1 MTVSQALRGCNAMM
15 PQATQLPPLYGCTM
29 RKDHRGLG
37 IALSKCWEGLRKEG
51 DGKEGKEEERE
62 GT

>member
-1 MTVSQALRGCNAMM
+1 MM

-62 GT
+62 GR